1 MRTENTMSHA
11 ADKGK
16 FYQRPT
22 VRMEWLRR
30 IQTKTFCGRRDENH
44 PSRRQHPLDP
54 IDLHVAMRLLD
65 HLNRKTG
72 QLNPEHATIAAAI
85 GASVETVWRSMARLA
100 EHNFLKARA
109 RFTKGGLQTSS
120 QYDLNLELDGHDAT
134 SSVTHPVRHRRRTRH
149 VIGDVPGTSSMTD
162 EPRGMNHG
170 EDNHGELNAR
180 IPAAGADRH
189 ARSGSGV
196 DRACGADRQRSDGY
210 QQTAEQAEQDWI
222 NLNVVLPG
230 TSEDAEHQP
239 STTADQGAKVHWH
252 RLLKS
257 GVPSSQILQAAR
269 GYLERRKAD
278 GQWQSGVNGFLL
290 NFDPEQREDGSYPA
304 DEPHAAND
312 NRQYDRASGDD
323 LNQGVEVDV

>member
-1 MRTENTMSHA
+1 MSHA
-11 ADKGK
+11 TDKGK

-30 IQTKTFCGRRDENH
+30 IQAKTYCGRRDENH
-44 PSRRQHPLDP
+44 PSREQQPLDP
-54 IDLHVAMRLLD
+54 IDVHVAMRLLD

-72 QLNPEHATIAAAI
+72 QLNPAHATIAAAI
-85 GASVETVWRSMARLA
+85 GTSVETVWRSMARLA

-120 QYDLNLELDGHDAT
+120 QYDLNLELHGHDAT

-149 VIGDVPGTSSMTD
+149 VIGDVPGTSSTTD
-162 EPRGMNHG
+162 EPRGTNLGEENHG
-170 EDNHGELNAR
+170 ERNAG

-189 ARSGSGV
+189 VRLGSGV
-196 DRACGADRQRSDGY
+196 DRACGADRPPYKQSG
-210 QQTAEQAEQDWI
+210 EKAEQDWI
-222 NLNVVLPG
+222 ELNRLLIG

-239 STTADQGAKVHWH
+239 GERSSRGAKVHWH
-252 RLLKS
+252 QLLRS

-278 GQWQSGVNGFLL
+278 GQWQSGVTGFLVH
-290 NFDPEQREDGSYPA
+290 FDPEQREDGSYPA
-304 DEPHAAND
+304 D
-312 NRQYDRASGDD
+312 DD
-323 LNQGVEVDV
+323 LNRDIEVCV